1 MTVKKSWLVPE
12 VRKMVEKEEGE
23 GAAEKWNKAAWSL
36 AFVVFINVNWHW
48 MMDEFQKPQ
57 NPKNA

>member
-1 MTVKKSWLVPE
+1 
-12 VRKMVEKEEGE
+12 MVEKEEGE
-23 GAAEKWNKAAWSL
+23 GVAEEWNKAAWSL